1 MAANGTYRLL
11 QGQHLLLRGVGL
23 RQAALGKQQ
32 RQAASLVG
40 ASLSFF
46 VSCCCERW
54 DQTAAAANGAIA
66 LTPP

>member
-11 QGQHLLLRGVGL
+11 QGRQRLLLRGVGL
-23 RQAALGKQQ
+23 RQAALGRQQ

-46 VSCCCERW
+46 FPAAR
-54 DQTAAAANGAIA
+54 DGTRPQQQQTAQ
-66 LTPP
+66 LL